1 MSLSRLT
8 LRSATY
14 HWRTNLAV
22 VLGVAAAVSVLGGAL
37 LVGDSVRGSL
47 RDLVLSRL
55 GRTSDVV
62 ASMGFFREALA
73 PDLVA
78 RGAVSAAP
86 LIATRGFVTHEPS
99 GRRATSVLVYGVDD
113 RFWRFHGVEP
123 RDGVFVSPALAAELG
138 VSAGDVLLTRL
149 QKPTDIPLESLFAHK
164 EDVGRTVRLAATGAL
179 PAAQM
184 GEFALQPQQGEVRAV
199 FAPLRRLQRDLS
211 VANRVNTILVGAAES
226 GPAAQPALRDAVTL
240 DDLSVTVSAVAG
252 GQAVIVESAGGI
264 ANEALEQAVLG
275 AARDLGRPTM
285 PLFTYLANTIRV
297 RDRQVPYSLVAGL
310 TLRALPSFVDE
321 PGSDRGQSG
330 VRPRSERGRT
340 GVRPG
345 SDLGLTPA
353 DLGAPLRVLPADA
366 IVLNEW
372 TARELGARS
381 GDPVTL
387 EFYLWDADAG
397 LRTATAAFTLAG
409 IVPIAGVAADARLA
423 PDYPG
428 ITQAESLSDWDP
440 PFPLDLS
447 RVRPQDEK
455 YWDDHRTTPKAF
467 LHYDRARELW
477 ATRYGSATGFRFAVS
492 PGEDAGQLA
501 AALQQNLKQR
511 LAPDSQG
518 LTLTSVRALALGA
531 SSGATDFGEYFTYF
545 SFFIVVSALL
555 LVVLFFRL
563 GIEQR
568 LRQIG
573 ILRAT
578 GYTQRHLRWMFSGE
592 AVAVSLAGG
601 LLGVAGAVA
610 YARVVVYGLKT
621 WWVGAVGTT
630 LLETHI
636 TPGSLLIGFAGGVA
650 ASLICVVL
658 SLRSV
663 SRQSPR
669 SLLGAYSLEQPGAD
683 PRRAQRSARLSVCFA
698 VVGLAL
704 MALGFISRSA
714 QAGAFFGASAALL
727 TSFLF
732 ALARWLRAR
741 DAGNIGGRGGWAVSR
756 LGFRGAS
763 FRPARSV
770 LSAALVA
777 AAAFII
783 VSVDAFRKDGG
794 ELTRDTQSGTGGYVL
809 LAQSEVPI
817 VENPDTKT
825 GRDALL
831 LQSPELERASFTR
844 FRLRPGNDVSCLN
857 LYRPTSPT
865 LIAPEASFLAERRF
879 AFSASLAESDQERA
893 NPWLLLQRKFDDGAI
908 PAVADATSLQYVL
921 HASVGDTM
929 AIDVGAAKPLT
940 LRFVGALRDSV
951 LQGELVI
958 GEDHFVRLFPDSGGF
973 RFFLIDSDQVTTVEQ
988 AAALAGIVEKEL
1000 QPFGVDAVSTTE
1012 RLAAFHTVENTYL
1025 STFQALGGLGLL
1037 LGTIGLAA
1045 VMFRN
1050 VLERRRELALLRA
1063 VGYDR
1068 RHVRLMI
1075 LAETIFLLLAGL
1087 VAGVVCALIAVIPAW
1102 LSHGGGGPGVRLV
1115 LLVAAIAAA
1124 GVVSAAA
1131 ATRAAVSG
1139 RLLDALR
1146 AE

>member
-1 MSLSRLT
+1 MSLPGLT

-62 ASMGFFREALA
+62 ASMGFFRDALA
-73 PDLVA
+73 RDLVA
-78 RGAVSAAP
+78 RGAASAAP
-86 LIATRGFVTHEPS
+86 LIATRGVITHEPS

-113 RFWRFHGVEP
+113 RFWKFHGLEP

-164 EDVGRTVRLAATGAL
+164 EDVGRTVRLTATGAL

-199 FAPLRRLQRDLS
+199 FAPLRRLQRDLA
-211 VANRVNTILVGAAES
+211 VTDRVNTILVGAAES
-226 GPAAQPALRDAVTL
+226 GPGAPPALRDAVTL

-275 AARDLGRPTM
+275 AARDLGRPAM

-297 RDRQVPYSLVAGL
+297 GDRQVPYSLVSGL
-310 TLRALPSFVDE
+310 ALRAL
-321 PGSDRGQSG
+321 PGSDRGQ
-330 VRPRSERGRT
+330 T

-345 SDLGLTPA
+345 SDPGLTPS
-353 DLGAPLRVLPADA
+353 LGAPLRTFADDA
-366 IVLNEW
+366 IVLNAW
-372 TARELGARS
+372 TARELDARP
-381 GDPVTL
+381 GDRVTL
-387 EFYLWDADAG
+387 EYYLWDAAAG
-397 LRTATAAFTLAG
+397 LRTATADFTLAG
-409 IVPIAGVAADARLA
+409 IVPMTGVAADRRLA

-428 ITQAESLSDWDP
+428 ITQAESFSDWDP
-440 PFPLDLS
+440 PFPLELS
-447 RVRPQDEK
+447 RVRPQDEQ
-455 YWDDHRTTPKAF
+455 YWRDHRTTPKAF
-467 LHYDRARELW
+467 LNYERARELW
-477 ATRYGSATGFRFAVS
+477 ATRYGNATGFRFAVA
-492 PGEDAGQLA
+492 PGEDAAQLA
-501 AALQQNLKQR
+501 AALQKNLKER
-511 LAPDSQG
+511 LAPESQG
-518 LTLTSVRALALGA
+518 LTITSVRALALGA

-568 LRQIG
+568 LKQIG

-592 AVAVSLAGG
+592 AIAVSLTGG
-601 LLGVAGAVA
+601 LLGIAGALA
-610 YARVVVYGLKT
+610 YAHGVVYGLKT

-630 LLETHI
+630 LLTTHI
-636 TPGSLLIGFAGGVA
+636 TPLSLLIGFAGGVA

-669 SLLGAYSLEQPGAD
+669 SLLGAHSLDDPGAD
-683 PRRAQRSARLSVCFA
+683 PRRARRSAQLSALFGVL
-698 VVGLAL
+698 GLGL
-704 MALGFISRSA
+704 MTLGFVSRSA

-732 ALARWLRAR
+732 ALACWLRGR
-741 DAGNIGGRGGWAVSR
+741 DAGQIAGQGGWTVSR

-783 VSVDAFRKDGG
+783 VSVDAFRKGGG
-794 ELTRDTQSGTGGYVL
+794 ELTRETQSGTGGYVL

-817 VENPDTKT
+817 VENPNTKA
-825 GRDALL
+825 GREALL
-831 LQSPELERASFTR
+831 VQSPELERASFTR

-865 LIAPEASFLAERRF
+865 IIAPEASFLDERRF
-879 AFSASLAESDQERA
+879 AFSASLAGTDHERA
-893 NPWLLLQRKFDDGAI
+893 NPWLLLHRTFEDGAI

-929 AIDVGAAKPLT
+929 TIDVGAAAPLT
-940 LRFVGALRDSV
+940 LRCVGALRDSV
-951 LQGELVI
+951 LQGELII
-958 GEDHFVRLFPDSGGF
+958 GEDQFVRLFPDSGGF
-973 RFFLIDSDQVTTVEQ
+973 RFFLIDSDKVTNAEQ

-1000 QPFGVDAVSTTE
+1000 EPFGIDAVSTTE

-1063 VGYDR
+1063 VGYEP

-1087 VAGVVCALIAVIPAW
+1087 VAGVACALIAVIPAW
-1102 LSHGGGGPGVRLV
+1102 LSHGGGGPGARLM
-1115 LLVAAIAAA
+1115 LLVAAIAIA
-1124 GVVSAAA
+1124 GVISAAA

>member
-1 MSLSRLT
+1 MSLTRLT

-22 VLGVAAAVSVLGGAL
+22 VFGVAAAVSVLGGAL

-62 ASMGFFREALA
+62 ASMGFFRDALA
-73 PDLVA
+73 QDLVA
-78 RGAVSAAP
+78 HGAASAAP

-113 RFWRFHGVEP
+113 RFWKFHGVEP

-164 EDVGRTVRLAATGAL
+164 EDVGRTVRLTATGAL
-179 PAAQM
+179 PAGEM
-184 GEFALQPQQGEVRAV
+184 GEFALQPQQSEVRAV

-226 GPAAQPALRDAVTL
+226 GAAAQPAWRDAVTL

-310 TLRALPSFVDE
+310 TLRALPSVVDDE
-321 PGSDRGQSG
+321 PGSDTGQTR
-330 VRPRSERGRT
+330 VRH
-340 GVRPG
+340 G
-345 SDLGLTPA
+345 SDTGLTPSG
-353 DLGAPLRVLPADA
+353 LGAPLRVLPADA

-372 TARELGARS
+372 TARELGARP

-387 EFYLWDADAG
+387 AFYLWDAAAG
-397 LRTATAAFTLAG
+397 LRTTTADFTLAG
-409 IVPIAGVAADARLA
+409 IVPIAGVAGDPRLA

-428 ITQAESLSDWDP
+428 ITQADSLSDWDP

-477 ATRYGSATGFRFAVS
+477 ATRYGNATGFRFAVN
-492 PGEDAGQLA
+492 PGEDAGRLA

-518 LTLTSVRALALGA
+518 LTITSVRALALGA

-592 AVAVSLAGG
+592 AVAVALAGG

-610 YARVVVYGLKT
+610 YARGVVYGLKT

-650 ASLICVVL
+650 AALICVVL

-669 SLLGAYSLEQPGAD
+669 SLLGAHSLEQPGAD
-683 PRRAQRSARLSVCFA
+683 PKRARRSALLSVGFA
-698 VVGLAL
+698 IIGLAL

-732 ALARWLRAR
+732 ALARWLRGR
-741 DAGNIGGRGGWAVSR
+741 DAGNIGGRGGWTVSR

-794 ELTRDTQSGTGGYVL
+794 GLTRDTQSGTGGYVL
-809 LAQSEVPI
+809 LAQSDVPI
-817 VENPDTKT
+817 VENPDTKA

-879 AFSASLAESDQERA
+879 TFSASLAESDQERA

-929 AIDVGAAKPLT
+929 AIDVGAAAPLT

-951 LQGELVI
+951 LQGELII
-958 GEDHFVRLFPDSGGF
+958 GENQFVRLFPDSGGF

-1102 LSHGGGGPGVRLV
+1102 LSHGGGGPGVGLV

-1124 GVVSAAA
+1124 GVISAAA

>member
-1 MSLSRLT
+1 MSLTHLA
-8 LRSATY
+8 LRGATY

-22 VLGVAAAVSVLGGAL
+22 VLGVTAAVSVLGGAL

-55 GRTSDVV
+55 GRTHDVV

-73 PDLVA
+73 QDLVS
-78 RGAVSAAP
+78 RGVASAAP
-86 LIATRGFVTHEPS
+86 LISTRGFVTHEPS
-99 GRRATSVLVYGVDD
+99 GRRATAVLVYGVDD
-113 RFWRFHGVEP
+113 RFWSFHGVQA

-164 EDVGRTVRLAATGAL
+164 EDVGRTVRLTVTGAL
-179 PAAQM
+179 PAAQL
-184 GEFALQPQQGEVRAV
+184 GEFSLQPQQGEVRAV
-199 FAPLRRLQRDLS
+199 FAPLGRLQRDLA
-211 VANRVNTILVGAAES
+211 VAGRVNTILVGAAES
-226 GPAAQPALRDAVTL
+226 GSAAKPALREAVTL
-240 DDLSVTVSAVAG
+240 DDLSVKVSAGAG
-252 GQAVIVESAGGI
+252 GMAVIVESAGGV

-275 AARDLGRPTM
+275 AARDLDRPVM

-297 RDRQVPYSLVAGL
+297 RDRQVPYSLVTGIN
-310 TLRALPSFVDE
+310 LRALPDFSGDRPDA
-321 PGSDRGQSG
+321 PGSDQ
-330 VRPRSERGRT
+330 GRT

-345 SDLGLTPA
+345 SNVGFTPS
-353 DLGAPLRVLPADA
+353 DLGAPLRVVPADG
-366 IVLNEW
+366 IVLNDW
-372 TARELGARS
+372 TARALGARR

-387 EFYLWDADAG
+387 EYYLWDAAAG
-397 LRTATAAFTLAG
+397 RRTATAEFTLAG
-409 IVPIAGVAADARLA
+409 VVPIAGVAADPRLA
-423 PDYPG
+423 PEYPG
-428 ITQAESLSDWDP
+428 ITETRSLADWDP

-447 RVRPQDEK
+447 RVRPQDEQ

-467 LHYDRARELW
+467 LHYERARELW
-477 ATRYGSATGFRFAVS
+477 TTRYGNATGFRLAVK
-492 PGEDAGQLA
+492 PGEDAAQLTET
-501 AALQQNLKQR
+501 LRQNLKQR
-511 LAPDSQG
+511 LAPESQG
-518 LTLTSVRALALGA
+518 VTATSVRALALGA

-568 LRQIG
+568 IRQIA

-578 GYTQRHLRWMFSGE
+578 GYTQRHLQWMFSGE
-592 AVAVSLAGG
+592 AIAVSLVGG
-601 LLGVAGAVA
+601 LLGIAGALA
-610 YARVVVYGLKT
+610 YARVVIYGLKT

-630 LLETHI
+630 LLETHVR
-636 TPGSLLIGFAGGVA
+636 PGSLLIGFAGGVA

-669 SLLGAYSLEQPGAD
+669 SLLGAHSLEQPGAD
-683 PRRAQRSARLSVCFA
+683 PKRARRSARLAALFA
-698 VVGLAL
+698 IAGLAL
-704 MALGFISRSA
+704 MALGFVSRSA

-732 ALARWLRAR
+732 VLARWLRGR
-741 DAGNIGGRGGWAVSR
+741 DAQPLGGRGDWTVSR

-783 VSVDAFRKDGG
+783 VSVDAFRREGG
-794 ELTRDTQSGTGGYVL
+794 ELTRNTQSGTGGYVL
-809 LAQSEVPI
+809 LAQSEVAI
-817 VENPDTKT
+817 VQNPDTKA

-831 LQSPELERASFTR
+831 VRSPELEHASFTR

-857 LYRPTSPT
+857 LYRPSNPT
-865 LIAPEASFLAERRF
+865 IIAPEPAFLDERRF
-879 AFSASLAESDQERA
+879 TFATSLAETEQERA
-893 NPWLLLQRKFDDGAI
+893 NPWLLLRRTFDDGAI

-929 AIDVGAAKPLT
+929 AIDVGAAAPMT

-951 LQGELVI
+951 LQGELII
-958 GEDHFVRLFPDSGGF
+958 GEEQFVRLFPDSGGF
-973 RFFLIDSDQVTTVEQ
+973 RFFLIDSDKVTTAEQ

-1000 QPFGVDAVSTTE
+1000 EPFGVDAVSTTE
-1012 RLAAFHTVENTYL
+1012 RLAAFHRVENTYL

-1050 VLERRRELALLRA
+1050 VLERRRELAVLRA
-1063 VGYDR
+1063 VGYAR

-1075 LAETIFLLLAGL
+1075 LAETVFLLFAGL

-1102 LSHGGGGPGVRLV
+1102 LSHGGGGPGPGLV
-1115 LLVAAIAAA
+1115 LLVAAIAVA
-1124 GVVSAAA
+1124 GVISAAA